1 MMGFDSGI
9 LFVRVIGKVATA
21 PIVASVELGNVFHQ
35 YAEGSNVVARD
46 FKVSGETMTAETAQE
61 KTSQWKE
68 TNTGTNSGKESR
80 VCGDAARTRMEV

>member
-35 YAEGSNVVARD
+35 YAEGSNVVAM
-46 FKVSGETMTAETAQE
+46 GL
-61 KTSQWKE
+61 
-68 TNTGTNSGKESR
+68 
-80 VCGDAARTRMEV
+80 